1 MPTRILLGSVVLMR
15 IIIASSGVGYLRE
28 AKMRLNN
35 KSHLLKTGLTTI
47 QRNYSIINLLKSF
60 YRLANLNLKFG
71 FYSFLLSNNTLIDF
85 FIFLVKRLQSYH
97 SIRSYYSISFENIK
111 RLLDKKIIFPC
122 INL

>member
-1 MPTRILLGSVVLMR
+1 MR
-15 IIIASSGVGYLRE
+15 IIIDSSGVGYLRE

-71 FYSFLLSNNTLIDF
+71 LNYIT
-85 FIFLVKRLQSYH
+85 
-97 SIRSYYSISFENIK
+97 
-111 RLLDKKIIFPC
+111 KKILKK
-122 INL
+122 INNILTQLFFYDI

>member
-1 MPTRILLGSVVLMR
+1 MR

-85 FIFLVKRLQSYH
+85 FIFLVKHLQ
-97 SIRSYYSISFENIK
+97 SYYSISFENIK
-111 RLLDKKIIFPC
+111 RLLDKKIIFSVHKY
-122 INL
+122 LTFTD

>member
-1 MPTRILLGSVVLMR
+1 MR
-15 IIIASSGVGYLRE
+15 IIIDSSGVGCLRE

-60 YRLANLNLKFG
+60 YRLAHLNLKFG

-85 FIFLVKRLQSYH
+85 FIFLVKRLQSYY
-97 SIRSYYSISFENIK
+97 SIRSYYSISFGNIK
-111 RLLDKKIIFPC
+111 RLLDKEIVFSVHKYLTF
-122 INL
+122 ND

>member
-1 MPTRILLGSVVLMR
+1 MR
-15 IIIASSGVGYLRE
+15 IIIDSSGVGYLRE

-71 FYSFLLSNNTLIDF
+71 IFPYTFFLTRVKIPSLSSN
-85 FIFLVKRLQSYH
+85 VKALEDNHLTSAP
-97 SIRSYYSISFENIK
+97 
-111 RLLDKKIIFPC
+111 RLLARSAIAIKSP
-122 INL
+122 LSSTSTM

>member
-1 MPTRILLGSVVLMR
+1 MR

-71 FYSFLLSNNTLIDF
+71 KNKRIHGFTLEISTIYAIILK
-85 FIFLVKRLQSYH
+85 IFGGVL
-97 SIRSYYSISFENIK
+97 
-111 RLLDKKIIFPC
+111 
-122 INL
+122 

>member
-1 MPTRILLGSVVLMR
+1 MR
-15 IIIASSGVGYLRE
+15 IIIDSSGVGYLRE

-71 FYSFLLSNNTLIDF
+71 LNYIT
-85 FIFLVKRLQSYH
+85 
-97 SIRSYYSISFENIK
+97 
-111 RLLDKKIIFPC
+111 KKILKKIKKYIDTIVFYD
-122 INL
+122 I